1 MKFIT
6 YFQILCCMVGGG
18 SAAMRGNYEAA
29 LIWILVLLG
38 QGCYDVMRQ
47 RIENAQQHIKFL
59 QDCLKFER

>member
-1 MKFIT
+1 
-6 YFQILCCMVGGG
+6 MVGGG